1 MLAILG
7 VSDFEL
13 EQGGSIPESRRLS
26 SILEDITDYAISS
39 GITEDTSAS
48 RDLFDTKLM
57 GALTPPPSVVRA
69 EFAAKMRISPKLATD
84 WYYSFSQATNYI
96 RTDRI
101 ARDVRWKADTDY
113 GDIDITINLS
123 KPEKDPRDI
132 ARAGQTK
139 SSGYPACLL
148 CKENEGYAGT
158 LCHPARQNHRVIPI
172 RLGGEEYFLQYSP
185 YVYYNEHCI
194 IFNSKHTPML
204 IDRRTFDKLLD
215 FVCLFPHYTAGS
227 NADLPIVGGSIL
239 SHDHFQEGATN
250 LPWRERL

>member
-1 MLAILG
+1 MIGNLIDELVRYGIKSGITDEEDRIYSTNTLLAILG

-172 RLGGEEYFLQYSP
+172 RLGGEEYFLQYTTTSTASSSIQ
-185 YVYYNEHCI
+185 NIH
-194 IFNSKHTPML
+194 
-204 IDRRTFDKLLD
+204 R
-215 FVCLFPHYTAGS
+215 CL
-227 NADLPIVGGSIL
+227 
-239 SHDHFQEGATN
+239 
-250 LPWRERL
+250 